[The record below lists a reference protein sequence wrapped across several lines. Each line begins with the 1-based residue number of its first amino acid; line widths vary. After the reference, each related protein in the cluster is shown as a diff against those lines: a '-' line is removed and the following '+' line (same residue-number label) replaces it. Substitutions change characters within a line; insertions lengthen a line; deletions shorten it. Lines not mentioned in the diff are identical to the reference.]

1 MTTLTVTSEASP
13 EVAPAARPARE
24 VSARIPFTRVL
35 QVELIKMFDTR
46 SGFWLMIGMAASAL
60 IATGAVIAFA
70 PDDQIVYDNF
80 GAAIGI
86 PMVFLLP
93 VMAILSVTSE
103 WSQRSGLTTFTLVP
117 HRNRVL
123 AAKAIVA
130 IAVGAVAIGVALA
143 IGALGNVVG
152 AAIVGVDPVWDISLT
167 QALTLVFANV
177 MNLMIGFMLGVL
189 IRNSPGAVVGYFVYG
204 FVLPP
209 LTMLL
214 AELNDWWRDAQ
225 PWLDFNYAQ
234 SPLYDDGGITSTDW
248 AHLAVSGSIWLL
260 LPLAVGLFLVRRSEV
275 K

>member
-1 MTTLTVTSEASP
+1 MSTTLTATTP
-13 EVAPAARPARE
+13 DLAPATRPARE
-24 VSARIPFTRVL
+24 TPARIPFTRVL
-35 QVELIKMFDTR
+35 QVELVKMFDTR
-46 SGFWLMIGMAASAL
+46 SGFWLMVGIAASAL

-80 GAAIGI
+80 GAAVGV

-130 IAVGAVAIGVALA
+130 MAVGAVSIGVALA
-143 IGALGNVVG
+143 IGALGNIVG
-152 AAIVGVDPVWDISLT
+152 AGIAGVDPVWDISLT
-167 QALTLVFANV
+167 QALTLTFANV
-177 MNLMIGFMLGVL
+177 MNLMVGFMLGVL

-225 PWLDFNYAQ
+225 PWLDFNFAQ
-234 SPLYDDGGITSTDW
+234 GPLYDGPMTSTDW

-260 LPLAVGLFLVRRSEV
+260 LPLAVGLYLVRRSEV

>member
-1 MTTLTVTSEASP
+1 
-13 EVAPAARPARE
+13 
-24 VSARIPFTRVL
+24 
-35 QVELIKMFDTR
+35 MFDTR
-46 SGFWLMIGMAASAL
+46 SGFWLMVGIAASAL

-70 PDDQIVYDNF
+70 PDDQIIYDNF
-80 GAAIGI
+80 GAAIGV

-117 HRNRVL
+117 NRSRVL

-130 IAVGAVAIGVALA
+130 MAVGAVSISVALA
-143 IGALGNVVG
+143 IGAVGNLIG
-152 AAIVGVDPVWDISLT
+152 AGIAGVDPVWDISLS
-167 QALTLVFANV
+167 QALTLTFANV

-214 AELNDWWRDAQ
+214 AELNGWWADKQ

-234 SPLYDDGGITSTDW
+234 GPLYDGKMPGTEW
-248 AHLAVSGSIWLL
+248 AHLAVSGTIWLL
-260 LPLAVGLFLVRRSEV
+260 IPLAVGLFLVRRSEV